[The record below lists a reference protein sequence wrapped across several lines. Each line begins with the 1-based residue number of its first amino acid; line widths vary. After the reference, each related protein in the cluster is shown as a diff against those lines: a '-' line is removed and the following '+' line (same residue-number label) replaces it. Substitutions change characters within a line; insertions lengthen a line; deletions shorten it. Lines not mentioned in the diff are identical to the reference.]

1 MGLLKIDTN
10 QEFDEI
16 EVVKLNETD
25 IMTLLNYDE
34 NTDDLDKL

>member
-1 MGLLKIDTN
+1 MGLLKIDMN
-10 QEFDEI
+10 REFDEI